1 MALYLVRQQA
11 RVASVKLEGLD
22 VTNTKYCRRE
32 QTSCNKRHTRK
43 YPSLQRRADW
53 LLTVNI
59 DGGHIRTRTIA
70 IKLST
75 ESEADTGVR
84 ACST

>member
-59 DGGHIRTRTIA
+59 DVGHR
-70 IKLST
+70 LSS
-75 ESEADTGVR
+75 ESEADIGVR
-84 ACST
+84 ACSTSG